1 MDVKKFIP
9 IIPFVIGFTLIA
21 IKVNDIVSKIG
32 ALFVIVGIV
41 LIVIHNKK
49 KQSTK
54 KNNAAEYTGAY
65 IVNPTTKVFHYPDC
79 PTLEKLDPIKNVVLR
94 VPRSRAIS
102 EGYKPCKKCNP

>member
-21 IKVNDIVSKIG
+21 IKVKIG
-32 ALFVIVGIV
+32 GLFVIIGIV
-41 LIVIHNKK
+41 LIVISNKK